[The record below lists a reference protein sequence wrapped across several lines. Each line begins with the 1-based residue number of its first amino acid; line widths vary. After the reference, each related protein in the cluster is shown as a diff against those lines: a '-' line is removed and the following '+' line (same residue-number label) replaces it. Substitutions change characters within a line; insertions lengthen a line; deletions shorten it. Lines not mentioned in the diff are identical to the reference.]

1 MPCVCR
7 GLRGVRGQRPLHRGA
22 QRRPPDH
29 PPRPPVRDHRVSACG
44 GAVHLQVQP
53 PQGDQGGQPCAPP
66 DHYSRRILYLQHG
79 ELIESTLA
87 AAQQES
93 NL

>member
-1 MPCVCR
+1 MHR
-7 GLRGVRGQRPLHRGA
+7 QLALHCLPQHRS
-22 QRRPPDH
+22 QVH
-29 PPRPPVRDHRVSACG
+29 PPRPPVRHHRLPASG
-44 GAVHLQVQP
+44 GPLHLQVQP